1 MEIVQPE
8 RVGMSTSRLGRI
20 RSVMQRYVDEGKYAG
35 IITLVARAGKVVH
48 SEQVGQQEI
57 ATGQPMQEDTIVRI
71 YSMTKPITSLA
82 ALMLYEQGQLL
93 LSDPLAQY
101 IPAFA
106 EARVLVRQAALDL
119 ELAPLRRPITLRD
132 LITHTSGLSYGFFL
146 DSPVEAMYK
155 ALHDVTDF
163 VGEPR
168 LYPHHLTMAEL
179 VEKWAKIPLIHQ
191 PGTAWRYSVGT
202 DVLGRVI
209 EVISGQSLG
218 EFLRTQLFEPLGMVD
233 SAFSVPAPKINRL
246 AAMYTA
252 EGAGA
257 LRVIDRAAG
266 SRFAQAQLLESGG
279 GGLVSTAAD
288 YWRFAQMLLN
298 GGELDGVRLLSR
310 KTVELMSANQLAPGL
325 LPMRN
330 GDDIFPGEG
339 FGLGV
344 GVILNQAES
353 QIPWSAGSYYWGGAA
368 STTFWID
375 PREQLIGIL
384 LAQYMPSDSYP
395 LNDHFRVLTYSA
407 LAD

>member
-1 MEIVQPE
+1 
-8 RVGMSTSRLGRI
+8 
-20 RSVMQRYVDEGKYAG
+20 
-35 IITLVARAGKVVH
+35 
-48 SEQVGQQEI
+48 GQQEI